1 MTRTTIT
8 VAIAISAALSACSR
22 TEPANNASPAGTAS
36 KTAATAAPRT
46 CESLASLTLPNTTI
60 SAAEAVAAG
69 AFKAPGPA
77 FGPAADY
84 TRLPAFCRVQGSIK
98 PTSDS
103 DIRFEVWLP
112 TESWNGKFMQT
123 GNGGAAGAIV
133 YTSLADA
140 LAHGYAAAHTDPGHT
155 GGGGIGDFA
164 WATGHPEKLTDFAY
178 RAVHELTVVG
188 KAVTNERYGKEP
200 ERSYWDGCSTG
211 GRQGLKE
218 AQRYPEDYDAIVAGA
233 PANNWSGLMGLSI
246 LIQRNL
252 SGPEGLSPA
261 KVGVLTEAAIAAC
274 DARDGVADR
283 VIGAPKLC
291 TFDPS
296 STQCAAGKTE
306 GCLTPT
312 EVAAAKRVYAG
323 VLDKAGTVLMP
334 GTGPASETLWALYAS
349 PQFGIGTSYFRSV
362 VFNDPS
368 WDPASSDIGDDVARA
383 EAQDGGAAKAMDPD
397 LSAFVARGGRL
408 IVYHGTADG
417 LIPYGNSVNYFESVV
432 AKLGA
437 DAVKDHVALYL
448 VPGMSHCAGGEGAS
462 AIDWIGALE
471 AFDRG
476 GHPPSSIAASHP
488 ATPAPGLPGAPAPP
502 PSKAFTR
509 PVCPYPQLA
518 KYKGQGDETDAASW
532 QCAAQ

>member
-8 VAIAISAALSACSR
+8 LAIAISAALSACNR
-22 TEPANNASPAGTAS
+22 TEPANSASPASAAS
-36 KTAATAAPRT
+36 KAAATAAPRA
-46 CESLASLTLPNTTI
+46 CESLAALTLPNTTI
-60 SAAEAVAAG
+60 SAAETVAAG
-69 AFKAPGPA
+69 AFKSPVPA
-77 FGPAADY
+77 FGPGADFAK
-84 TRLPAFCRVQGSIK
+84 LPAFCRVQGSIK

-112 TESWNGKFMQT
+112 TEGWNGKFMQT
-123 GNGGAAGAIV
+123 GNGAAAGSIV
-133 YTSLADA
+133 YASLADA
-140 LAHGYAAAHTDPGHT
+140 LAHGYAAANTDTGHQ
-155 GGGGIGDFA
+155 GAGGDFG
-164 WATGHPEKLTDFAY
+164 WAVGHPEKLTDYAY

-188 KAVTNERYGKEP
+188 KAVTGARYGKEP
-200 ERSYWDGCSTG
+200 ERSYWNGCSTG

-218 AQRYPEDYDAIVAGA
+218 AQRYPEDYDAILAGA
-233 PANNWSGLMGLSI
+233 PANNWSALMGFSVSV
-246 LIQRNL
+246 QRNL
-252 SGPEGLSPA
+252 MGPESLGVA
-261 KVGVLTEAAIAAC
+261 KLGVLTAAALAAC

-291 TFDPS
+291 TFDPA

-312 EVAAAKRVYAG
+312 EVAAAKRIYAG
-323 VLDKAGTVLMP
+323 VVTKAGAVLMP
-334 GTGPASETLWALYAS
+334 GTGPGSETLWAAYAS
-349 PQFGIGTSYFRSV
+349 PQFGIGTSYFRNV

-368 WDPASSDIGDDVARA
+368 WDPATSDPDDVVARA

-471 AFDRG
+471 AFDRS

-488 ATPAPGLPGAPAPP
+488 STPPPGPPGAQAP

-518 KYKGQGDETDAASW
+518 KYKGQGDETDATSW
-532 QCAAQ
+532 ECAAQ